1 MARPTCLYC
10 GAAFPEGAAA
20 APPPPA
26 APEPLPGGR
35 ALVVIDLRGADVERL
50 GHALGLSPFD
60 ARQRVS
66 SGGYQLHRALLPA
79 DADAEAARLRALGL
93 PAHVVPPEEAAARCR
108 PLPVRGGDDRE
119 GLLLRT
125 DEGAV
130 RVRPG
135 GVFLI
140 VRGPITREY
149 QTSAELRRVRTA
161 TLEGGHRIHLH
172 RPDDPR
178 PLEVDPLAFEF
189 ADTALPSLSSLLTIL
204 GWLEEA
210 VPGTPIDDGFRRL
223 TPALAPARAAIAG
236 RLGAADALGASRRT
250 SGQEGPLVLDN
261 VEQFRAY
268 SAWRAAVEPGRG
280 PVEAGRGPV
289 EPH

>member
-93 PAHVVPPEEAAARCR
+93 PAHVVPPEEAAARCPSAAATTAR
-108 PLPVRGGDDRE
+108 DSCCA
-119 GLLLRT
+119 RT
-125 DEGAV
+125 KA
-130 RVRPG
+130 P
-135 GVFLI
+135 
-140 VRGPITREY
+140 
-149 QTSAELRRVRTA
+149 SAS
-161 TLEGGHRIHLH
+161 G
-172 RPDDPR
+172 
-178 PLEVDPLAFEF
+178 
-189 ADTALPSLSSLLTIL
+189 
-204 GWLEEA
+204 
-210 VPGTPIDDGFRRL
+210 
-223 TPALAPARAAIAG
+223 RAG
-236 RLGAADALGASRRT
+236 CS
-250 SGQEGPLVLDN
+250 
-261 VEQFRAY
+261 
-268 SAWRAAVEPGRG
+268 
-280 PVEAGRGPV
+280 
-289 EPH
+289 